1 VREDQRS
8 VATATYIQLDGV
20 GAGPDGGVDPR
31 DRVLGGKG
39 GGTATAD
46 GSPGG
51 LSWGAL
57 SRGGRLE
64 QDHEV

>member
-39 GGTATAD
+39 GRTATAD
-46 GSPGG
+46 DRRAG
-51 LSWGAL
+51 
-57 SRGGRLE
+57 
-64 QDHEV
+64 